1 MSSASSDAPLE
12 TSAPLPTEGMNGGR
26 QWRRRARTR
35 AKLLAA
41 ARKLV
46 ADRGLAAVT
55 MADVSAAA
63 ELAAGTIYNYF
74 PSLEDLLSTLIKGE
88 IDSVGDR
95 LDRVAEF
102 TNDPAEI
109 YAASLRLLVRHALT
123 DPLWGRIYVKL
134 GVAHPIVVEVLGPRC
149 RRDLER
155 GVKAGRL
162 NVVDLDLAV
171 VCTFGAQASAIN
183 MVNSGEGREE
193 LAEHFAENMLRMVGV
208 SVEDAREVVS
218 RPLPGLD

>member
-1 MSSASSDAPLE
+1 MSSASSEARLE
-12 TSAPLPTEGMNGGR
+12 TSAPPSVEGLGGGR

-41 ARKLV
+41 TRNLV
-46 ADRGLAAVT
+46 AERGLAAVT
-55 MADVSAAA
+55 MADVTAAA
-63 ELAAGTIYNYF
+63 ELATGTIYNYF
-74 PSLEDLLSTLIKGE
+74 PSLEDLLSTLVYAE

-95 LDRVAEF
+95 LDRVAQF
-102 TNDPAEI
+102 TDDPAEI
-109 YAASLRLLVRHALT
+109 YAASLRLLVRHALS

-162 NVVDLDLAV
+162 DVVDLDLAV
-171 VCTFGAQASAIN
+171 ICTFGAQASAIN
-183 MVNSGEGREE
+183 LVNSGEGREE
-193 LAEHFAENMLRMVGV
+193 LAEHFAEHMLRMVGV
-208 SVEDAREVVS
+208 SVEDAREIVS